1 MFKHIIAYLGWVV
14 LSFFGTACA
23 SLTQAQIAGAGSSLA
38 NATLQSFKQ
47 HYKTEQ
53 QLDVTYQSVGSG
65 EGIRRLVANSIDF
78 SVSDVPLNA
87 YEQSAMGLVQWPLFF
102 SGISPVV
109 NLPGVNVG
117 ELRLDG
123 EVLAAIFLGRIT
135 VWNAPALQALNPGL
149 ALPPMPI
156 VFIHR
161 DDSSGTTFALT
172 RYLTQVSSAWA
183 HALGIGSRLIWPVG
197 SGAQGGDGV
206 ARVVAKTPGSI
217 SYLEF
222 SNAEKHGLAM
232 PKLHTVGG
240 IFVSPSLEMFQAT
253 LNTAIWQLP
262 GFYQPF
268 LTSDS
273 PQAWPL
279 VTTSY
284 ALVPRHP

>member
-1 MFKHIIAYLGWVV
+1 M
-14 LSFFGTACA
+14 
-23 SLTQAQIAGAGSSLA
+23 
-38 NATLQSFKQ
+38 
-47 HYKTEQ
+47 
-53 QLDVTYQSVGSG
+53 
-65 EGIRRLVANSIDF
+65 ANSIDF

-156 VFIHR
+156 VVIHR

-253 LNTAIWQLP
+253 LNTAIWQRP

-284 ALVPRHP
+284 VLVPRHPEESVSAHQTLAFLYWATKQKSLVQAQHLMPIQNSELMEKIQALIQSLDGLLKKEAKK